1 MTTPSSLLPAAF
13 GNPQPDSHYEVLN
26 SAIPSW
32 LGQSS
37 QQARNAL
44 KTAKLSL
51 GQALGTAPSPLKS
64 AFTKATA
71 EHWTARNKVEQTL
84 KQLEDAK
91 AFAKPIL
98 EEALLKRFNLELDCE
113 TTYLRLYIPLTTP
126 WFTVRTGAARTWT
139 VSLLDAALHNFESA
153 ETKADAYEADST
165 FITRPSASGQFDT
178 LPAVKKVLSITA
190 FTQLCRELD
199 IGAQYARHV
208 REALGLDEPVA
219 ASVLQHKVIASHT
232 AALRNALH
240 LARINGDIAED
251 MWRAIGELIEGKPAR
266 LQDGQPLRAYD
277 LHMMEAPLNG
287 VLLFA
292 VELEHPRSVQ
302 SIVAYVPDDPR
313 HPIKEYASSLAFK
326 QALTEK
332 LRDEQYQGF
341 FSRFVN
347 HEHHGPFFSGLSQR
361 LARITWH
368 PPQSGSNLAPW
379 RKEPTT
385 DPRLNFSAHAIA
397 GDLWEHVYEQ
407 RLNQIIN
414 DARTRAISTAEAD
427 RKARWAAWDA
437 FVNEASSIV
446 NAVVMVVAPFIPGL
460 GELMLGYMAYQL
472 LDEVFEG
479 IIDWAMGESSEAFGH
494 LMSVLESL
502 VQVGAFAAGST
513 IGVKLL
519 RQVAPPDVLAFID
532 GFKPVTLA
540 NGGER
545 YWKKDLKAYQQK
557 KALPPRLG
565 INEQGLHTLPGA
577 SVLPLEGDLY
587 AVQPLADSEQYV
599 ITHPTRPDAYT
610 PRLQHNG
617 SGAWHSELEDPLR
630 WDRTTLLRRLGHDVS
645 ELSEADR
652 ELALTLS
659 GVDDDALRKMHVLGD
674 PVPPLLADT
683 LERVRIDRSLH
694 TLIDRLNSDDP
705 ATYQLVD
712 PQDLLHLLITHGEWP
727 ETRCLRILDA
737 QGNTVWEFGDTDKP
751 AVQIQEAQLTKDQ
764 LLKELLKRLAPEEIR
779 SLFGERAADPELSL
793 DNRANQWRKKLARV
807 AERRRAMLFD
817 SRYAQLQP
825 TADAPAQQLIQS
837 APGLPTQVIN
847 HVLDHASAEELTELD
862 NQNTPPRLADLARST
877 LDELRINRAYESLH
891 LETMPTVDSERLAL
905 NTLRIQPGWPGN
917 LRIEARHLTAQGEMW
932 LHIGVEDATIVRTLV
947 RTADGRYVPHDEKGP
962 LSGETDLYTAILNAL
977 PDAQRDALGLGV
989 NQGPAL
995 REQLRQRPLPREEL
1009 RQVLDTYV
1017 IKPPTLE
1024 TLRLLGMDA
1033 GYPIQDAPPA
1043 PVATL
1048 EERARA
1054 MYPALD
1060 QQQIQDLLTHLH
1072 TQPGGAA
1079 NGLAA
1084 LAEEY
1089 LQLCNDLTRWRRQ
1102 IPALHPETGVQLS
1115 EAEWR
1120 NERRNRRMISNQLRR
1135 CWRREEAADLFLDPS
1150 VDGYSL
1156 RLDYPI
1162 LGALPEL
1169 TANFDHVSLLTL
1181 SGRPQT
1187 ASALAFLGRFQ
1198 SLRHLII
1205 RGLNLGSVPDLI
1217 FNLPHLNS
1225 LSLGRCNLRLT
1236 PADQARIASLRGL
1249 QSLVLHENPLDL
1261 APSVEA
1267 MTNLT
1272 HLDLSH
1278 TQIEQLP
1285 DGLVDRPHLIVALLS
1300 NARIREL
1307 PPALFSL
1314 PPHKGSAFDLS
1325 GNPLSRAAVQQI
1337 KSYYQAH
1344 RVRFGANALHSDLR
1358 KAQQLYPSLHESEL
1372 NQLIYDLPGTVEA
1385 GQVELQRR
1393 AAELETLQ
1401 AQLQQWQDA
1410 PGISGQEFARRIS
1423 LCMRLERCWR
1433 HQLTETGVERHALF
1447 IPRELTGALPAI
1459 DASFDHISVLI
1470 MEGNNAPLNVDSFLT
1485 RFPELLSLSLSQT
1498 VLGDIPLEVFSR
1510 AKLVLLR
1517 LEACAIRLSAN
1528 SRARLERLSNL
1539 SHLNLNSNPLG
1550 APIDFSRLT
1559 QLTTVHL
1566 RETGL
1571 DTVPPTLLT
1580 DVQRYTVDL
1589 SGNAITQLPPELFA
1603 LPEHPGRVFDLSA
1616 NPLTPRSLDLIKSY
1630 CQRTDDCFHV
1640 QTSAVHRN
1648 RTRQLYPRMSEEHM
1662 DRLIFG
1668 LPGSM
1673 EDIDAELT
1681 ELEGDYTRLVAE
1693 LQHWANDTPEQ
1704 HPLTGGVLS
1713 DDLRSADEVNRRR
1726 FKRLLQEAWRRES
1739 PIDEDSLDDRTTYE
1753 VVFNQPIIGTL
1764 PQLSVRVD
1772 HVTCFDLRGAFT
1784 ITEIN
1789 GTLEAFP
1796 SLQTLIVTNCTLGK
1810 LPPAIFA
1817 MPKLSALDLSDCE
1830 IALTPAEA
1838 RSISD
1843 LDNLEFLH
1851 LDNNPLGN
1859 APDVSAL
1866 HLLNTLKLSNTQ
1878 ISQVPDGL
1886 FQLHGLQTLDL
1897 SNNALRD
1904 IPADIMEIQQ
1914 VFDLDSD
1921 LQNNPWTPESFRL
1934 LREYYLRT
1942 GNDFQILEVTLDDH
1956 GNPLEPR
1963 AEEPIEE

>member
-1 MTTPSSLLPAAF
+1 MTTPSSLLPAAL
-13 GNPQPDSHYEVLN
+13 GNPQPDSHYEVLK
-26 SAIPSW
+26 SAIPQW

-98 EEALLKRFNLELDCE
+98 EDALLKRFNLELNCE
-113 TTYLRLYIPLTTP
+113 TTYLRLYIPQTTP
-126 WFTVRTGAARTWT
+126 WFPVRTGAARTWT
-139 VSLLDAALHNFESA
+139 VSLLDAALHNFEST
-153 ETKADAYEADST
+153 ETEVDAYEADST

-190 FTQLCRELD
+190 FTRLCRELD

-219 ASVLQHKVIASHT
+219 ASALQHKVIASHT

-240 LARINGDIAED
+240 LARISGDIAED
-251 MWRAIGELIEGKPAR
+251 MWLAIGELIEGKPAR

-292 VELEHPRSVQ
+292 VDLEHPRSVQ
-302 SIVAYVPDDPR
+302 RVVAYVPDEPR
-313 HPIKEYASSLAFK
+313 HPIKEYPSSLAFK

-332 LRDEQYQGF
+332 LRDEQYQVF

-368 PPQSGSNLAPW
+368 PPQSGSDQAPW

-385 DPRLNFSAHAIA
+385 DPRLNFSVQPIA
-397 GDLWEHVYEQ
+397 GDLWQHVYEQ

-414 DARTRAISTAEAD
+414 DARTRAVSTAEAD

-437 FVNEASSIV
+437 FVNVASSIV

-479 IIDWAMGESSEAFGH
+479 IIDWAIGESSEAFGH
-494 LMSVLESL
+494 VMSMLESL
-502 VQVGAFAAGST
+502 VQIGAFAAGST

-532 GFKPVTLA
+532 RFKPVTLA
-540 NGGER
+540 NGSGR
-545 YWKKDLKAYQQK
+545 YWNKDLTAYRQK
-557 KALPPRLG
+557 TTLPPRLG
-565 INEQGLHTLPGA
+565 INEQGLHTLRGEP
-577 SVLPLEGDLY
+577 VLPLEGDLY
-587 AVQPLADSEQYV
+587 AVQPLTDSEQYV

-610 PRLQHNG
+610 PQLQHNG
-617 SGAWHSELEDPLR
+617 AGAWHSELEDPLH
-630 WDRTTLLRRLGHDVS
+630 WDRPTLLRRLGHNVS
-645 ELSEADR
+645 ELSQADR

-659 GVDDDALRKMHVLGD
+659 GVDDGALRRMHVLGE

-683 LERVRIDRSLH
+683 LERVRIDRSLR
-694 TLIDRLNSDDP
+694 TLIDQLGSDDP
-705 ATYQLVD
+705 TTYQHVD
-712 PQDLLHLLITHGEWP
+712 PQDVLHLLTAYGEWP
-727 ETRCLRILDA
+727 ETRCLQILDA
-737 QGNTVWEFGDTDKP
+737 HGNTAWAFGDTNKP
-751 AVQIQEAQLTKDQ
+751 VVQIQEAQLNKGQ
-764 LLKELLKRLAPEEIR
+764 LLKELLQRLTPEEIR
-779 SLFGERAADPELSL
+779 TLFGERAADPELSL
-793 DNRANQWRKKLARV
+793 DNRAYQWRKKLARV
-807 AERRRAMLFD
+807 AERHRATLFD

-825 TADAPAQQLIQS
+825 TAHAPAQQLIQS
-837 APGLPTQVIN
+837 APGLPTQVIT

-862 NQNTPPRLADLARST
+862 NQHTPPRLADLARSM
-877 LDELRINRAYESLH
+877 LDELRINRAYEGLH
-891 LETMPTVDSERLAL
+891 LEAMPTVDSERLAL
-905 NTLRIQPGWPGN
+905 NTLRTQPGWPGN
-917 LRIEARHLTAQGEMW
+917 VRIEARHLTVQGEMW
-932 LHIGVEDATIVRTLV
+932 LQIGVKDATVVRTLV

-995 REQLRQRPLPREEL
+995 RERLRQRPLPREEL
-1009 RQVLDTYV
+1009 RQVLDTSV

-1054 MYPALD
+1054 IYPALD
-1060 QQQIQDLLTHLH
+1060 PQQLQDLLTHLH

-1089 LQLCNDLTRWRRQ
+1089 RQLRNDLTSWQRQ
-1102 IPALHPETGVQLS
+1102 IPTAHPETGARLS
-1115 EAEWR
+1115 VAERR
-1120 NERRNRRMISNQLRR
+1120 NERQNRRMIARQLRR

-1198 SLRHLII
+1198 QLRQLTV

-1225 LSLGRCNLRLT
+1225 LSLSSCNIRLT

-1249 QSLVLHENPLDL
+1249 QSLVLHDNPLDL

-1267 MTNLT
+1267 MTELT

-1285 DGLVDRPHLIVALLS
+1285 DGIVDRPNLQTALLS
-1300 NARIREL
+1300 NTRIREL

-1314 PPHKGSAFDLS
+1314 PPNKGSAFDL
-1325 GNPLSRAAVQQI
+1325 GDNPLSRAAVEQI
-1337 KSYYQAH
+1337 KSYYQSH
-1344 RVRFGANALHSDLR
+1344 GLTFEANALHIDLR
-1358 KAQQLYPSLHESEL
+1358 DAHQLYPSLRKSAL
-1372 NQLIYDLPGTVEA
+1372 NRLIYDLPGTVEA
-1385 GQVELQRR
+1385 GQVELARR
-1393 AAELETLQ
+1393 AAELQTLQ
-1401 AQLQQWQDA
+1401 AQLQQWEGA
-1410 PGISGQEFARRIS
+1410 PDLSGQELARRIA
-1423 LCMRLERCWR
+1423 LRIRLEKCWR
-1433 HQLTETGVERHALF
+1433 HELTESGVQRHSLF
-1447 IPRELTGALPAI
+1447 IPKELTGALPAI
-1459 DASFDHISVLI
+1459 DASFDHITVLI
-1470 MEGNNAPLNVDSFLT
+1470 IQGNNAPLDVDSFLT
-1485 RFPELLSLSLSQT
+1485 HFPELMSISLSQT
-1498 VLGDIPLEVFSR
+1498 VLGDIPPEILSR
-1510 AKLVLLR
+1510 TKLTHLR
-1517 LEACAIRLSAN
+1517 LENCAIRLSDN

-1550 APIDFSRLT
+1550 APIDFSHLT
-1559 QLTTVHL
+1559 QLTTLHL
-1566 RETGL
+1566 RDTGL
-1571 DTVPPTLLT
+1571 NTVPLTLLT
-1580 DVQRYTVDL
+1580 HVQRYTINL
-1589 SGNAITQLPPELFA
+1589 SGNAITQLPLELFA
-1603 LPEHPGRVFDLSA
+1603 LPKHLGRVFDLSA
-1616 NPLTPRSLDLIKSY
+1616 NPLTYQSLELIKSY
-1630 CQRTDDCFHV
+1630 CQRTDECFHV
-1640 QTSAVHRN
+1640 QTPAEHRN
-1648 RTRQLYPRMSEEHM
+1648 RARQLYPRMAEKDT

-1668 LPGSM
+1668 LPGTL
-1673 EDIDAELT
+1673 ENVDAKLT
-1681 ELEGDYTRLVAE
+1681 ELEGDYQRLVAE

-1713 DDLRSADEVNRRR
+1713 DDLRIADEVSRQQY
-1726 FKRLLQEAWRRES
+1726 KRLLEEAWRRES
-1739 PIDEDSLDDRTTYE
+1739 PIDEESLDDRTTYE
-1753 VVFNQPIIGTL
+1753 VVLDQPIIGTL
-1764 PQLSVRVD
+1764 PILSVRLN
-1772 HVTCFDLRGAFT
+1772 HVTYFELKGAFT
-1784 ITEIN
+1784 ITDIN
-1789 GTLEAFP
+1789 GTLKAFP
-1796 SLQTLIVTNCTLGK
+1796 CLQTLIVTNCTLGK
-1810 LPPAIFA
+1810 LPSAIFA
-1817 MPKLSALDLSDCE
+1817 MPKLSGLELSGCE

-1851 LDNNPLGN
+1851 LNNNPLGN

-1866 HLLNTLKLSNTQ
+1866 QQLTTLQLSNTQ
-1878 ISQVPDGL
+1878 ISQVPAGL
-1886 FQLHGLQTLDL
+1886 FQLHGLQNLDL

-1904 IPADIMEIQQ
+1904 IPADIMEMQQ
-1914 VFDLDSD
+1914 VLDNDSD
-1921 LQNNPWTPESFRL
+1921 LHNNPWTPESIEL
-1934 LREYYLRT
+1934 LREYYQRT
-1942 GNDFQILEVTLDDH
+1942 GNDFQILEVTVDEND
-1956 GNPLEPR
+1956 NPLESVD
-1963 AEEPIEE
+1963 EELMEE